1 MKCYIFNSLEW
12 AIVEVWNSVLNAFHV
27 VCVKK
32 VFADFS
38 NSHLETWGIV
48 SYSHVFC
55 FFLLLALTI
64 LDTDARYILFL
75 PVVVSLL
82 LCSRS
87 LPLKKCFLG
96 ENECTSFADFSWY
109 LQKAKKGF
117 FGKNLYSWQIDV
129 SFSCVCL
136 VTDHEIRY
144 NIVEEAVDPR
154 GDSRED
160 LLTFLAMV
168 WRNYCQ

>member
-1 MKCYIFNSLEW
+1 MKCYIFNSLDW
-12 AIVEVWNSVLNAFHV
+12 AIVEVWNSILNAFHV

-64 LDTDARYILFL
+64 LDTDVRYILFL
-75 PVVVSLL
+75 PVLVSLL

-96 ENECTSFADFSWY
+96 KNECTSFADFSWY

-117 FGKNLYSWQIDV
+117 FEKTY
-129 SFSCVCL
+129 
-136 VTDHEIRY
+136 E
-144 NIVEEAVDPR
+144 VDKLT
-154 GDSRED
+154 SVFHASV
-160 LLTFLAMV
+160 LLLIMKFVITLSKKL
-168 WRNYCQ
+168 